1 MGFFKDVKT
10 LKEMGREELHKVDM
24 KATMANGMAQMQAMN
39 DMAATSAIAVNG
51 VAATASITAVRQTGA
66 QINFAPVIE
75 LDLLIFGAAGAP
87 YPVTR
92 RETVQQIYL
101 ARAQPGLSLKVKVD
115 PNDITAVWIDWIT
128 PA

>member
-10 LKEMGREELHKVDM
+10 LKEMGREGLHKVDM
-24 KATMANGMAQMQAMN
+24 KATMANGTAQMQAMN

-51 VAATASITAVRQTGA
+51 IAATASITAVRQTGA

-75 LDLLIFGAAGAP
+75 LDLLIFGPAGAP

-101 ARAQPGLSLKVKVD
+101 ARAQPGQSLKVKVD
-115 PNDITAVWIDWIT
+115 PNDNTAVWIDWIT

>member
-39 DMAATSAIAVNG
+39 DMAATSATAVNG

-75 LDLLIFGAAGAP
+75 LDLLIFGPAGAP

-101 ARAQPGLSLKVKVD
+101 SRAQPGQSLKVKVD
-115 PNDITAVWIDWIT
+115 PNDNTAVWIDWIT

>member
-39 DMAATSAIAVNG
+39 DMAASSALAVNG
-51 VAATASITAVRQTGA
+51 VEATASITAVRQTGS
-66 QINFAPVIE
+66 QINFAPVVE
-75 LDLLIFGAAGAP
+75 LDLLIFGPAGAP

-101 ARAQPGLSLKVKVD
+101 ARAQPGQLLKVKVD
-115 PNDITAVWIDWIT
+115 PNDNTVVRIDWIT